1 MDVIL
6 INGSPR
12 EKQCTYTALMEI
24 AKALNED
31 GINTQIIHLGSAEK
45 CNDNLFVSNVAR
57 LVENSDGLIVGTPVY
72 YSAATGMLSMFMT
85 NLISRCDKLKLALKP
100 AATIASARRAGSI
113 SAIDQIN
120 KFFMYA
126 QMPIVSSNYW
136 PMVYGLK
143 ASDVEKDLEGLQI
156 MRTLGHNMAW
166 MIKSFAIAKVDK
178 PVVEKLIRT
187 NFID

>member
-1 MDVIL
+1 L
-6 INGSPR
+6 
-12 EKQCTYTALMEI
+12 EI

-31 GINTQIIHLGSAEK
+31 GIKTQIIHLGSAEK
-45 CNDNLFVSNVAR
+45 CNDNLFVSKVAK
-57 LVENSDGLIVGTPVY
+57 LVENADGVIVGSPVY
-72 YSAATGMLSMFMT
+72 YSAATGIISMFMT
-85 NLISRCDKLKLALKP
+85 NLLSRCDKSKLTLKP

-120 KFFMYA
+120 KFFMHA

-136 PMVYGLK
+136 PMVYGLQ

-166 MIKSFAIAKVDK
+166 MIKSFAIAKLEK
-178 PVVEKLIRT
+178 PVSEKLVRT
-187 NFID
+187 NFIA

>member
-1 MDVIL
+1 MEVIL

-24 AKALNED
+24 SKALNED
-31 GINTQIIHLGSAEK
+31 GINTHIIHLGTVER
-45 CNDNLFVSNVAR
+45 CNDPVFISNVAK
-57 LVENSDGLIVGTPVY
+57 LVENSDGIVVGSPVY
-72 YSAATGMLSMFMT
+72 YSAATGIISLFMT
-85 NLISRCDKLKLALKP
+85 NLISHCDKAKLALKP
-100 AATIASARRAGSI
+100 AAGIASARRAGSI
-113 SAIDQIN
+113 ATIDQIN
-120 KFFMYA
+120 KFFMIA

-143 ASDVEKDLEGLQI
+143 ASDVEKDLEGMQT

-166 MIKSFAIAKVDK
+166 MIKSFAIAKVEK
-178 PVVEKLIRT
+178 PTTEKLVRT